1 MSRQQ
6 SEIFWWQSPMDERTA
21 AFFDVDRTLLKGNIV
36 YYYAFLRRR
45 EMGPIWRLVWT
56 AGLLTR
62 VPGYLIVDRISREK
76 LITRFYRNYRGFTRQ
91 RLRAG
96 AEALFAE
103 ELKPKVYPEALNC
116 IERHRAAGQDIVL
129 ISGSIREIVTPVAK
143 YVGAD
148 HTLCSDLEETEGVF
162 TGALLAGTLTG
173 HRKAEALV
181 DYARRHKVCLSASHA
196 YADSLDDLPML
207 SQVGNP
213 VAVNPDARL
222 ERIASRKGWGVQQ
235 WNPGCLET

>member
-1 MSRQQ
+1 
-6 SEIFWWQSPMDERTA
+6 MDERTT
-21 AFFDVDRTLLKGNIV
+21 AFFDVDRTLLKGNII

-45 EMGPIWRLVWT
+45 EMGPIGRLVWT
-56 AGLLTR
+56 AGLLAR
-62 VPGYLIVDRISREK
+62 IPGYLIVDRISREK
-76 LITRFYRNYRGFTRQ
+76 LTTRFYRNYRGFTPQ
-91 RLRAG
+91 GLRAG

-103 ELKPKVYPEALNC
+103 ELKRRVYPQALDC
-116 IERHRAAGQDIVL
+116 IERHRAAGHDVVL

-148 HTLCSDLEETEGVF
+148 HTLCSELEEAEGVF
-162 TGALLAGTLTG
+162 TGTLRAGSLTG
-173 HRKAEALV
+173 RRKAEALV
-181 DYARRHKVCLSASHA
+181 DYARRHKVRLSASHA

-222 ERIASRKGWGVQQ
+222 ERIALRKGWGVQQ
-235 WNPGCLET
+235 WNSGCLET